1 IRRADPEAA
10 LRSSFIVGF
19 PGETDDDVDELAEFL
34 EDAGLDW
41 AGFFPY
47 SAEEGTPAASL
58 PEQVPADVAAERL
71 RSLQTIQEEVTA
83 DRNAA
88 MVGRQI
94 EVVVDQVEDGTAVAR
109 SYREAPEI

>member
-1 IRRADPEAA
+1 M
-10 LRSSFIVGF
+10 
-19 PGETDDDVDELAEFL
+19 
-34 EDAGLDW
+34 
-41 AGFFPY
+41 
-47 SAEEGTPAASL
+47 
-58 PEQVPADVAAERL
+58 PADVAAERL

-109 SYREAPEI
+109 SYREAPEIDGVILLDEGSPGEWMTARVTGAYGPELAGEAVR